1 MRLPDAAITAVA
13 AGVLGATLLAQT
25 PAPTPFRFER
35 PIVTAEPGPR
45 RLPLDVALVAGGS
58 PFSVRFRVPG
68 DPDAAAVATGGLA
81 DLRLFDEAGAEI
93 PHLLVASPDAAPV
106 WREAA
111 ALLPVA
117 GVETER
123 QRTSG
128 FEADLGAAVLV
139 DRFRLD
145 RLPPPFLKRVRLEG
159 SGDRAH
165 WTLLVDEGTV
175 FDLPQPGLRQVELGF
190 VPGSYRYFRVTW
202 DDSRSGRIGPP
213 LSASA
218 RIVSDVVP
226 AAALTA
232 AVIVERR
239 PSEPG
244 RSRFHLRLPGARLP
258 IVALDLDVAPGH
270 LMRDAE
276 VFEARLT
283 GAEATPALIGR
294 GTLKR
299 VEEASITAEALRIH
313 IQPPVEPELDLVI
326 DDGNNSPLELRGVT
340 ARFAELPWIYFESK
354 GTALARYGNSTL
366 PPPRYDLEAVR
377 PSLRIEQVPEARWGE
392 PRTRTDVDNQASAAD
407 LPTRGAA
414 IDAAKFKY
422 VRDIPSG
429 EPGMVAL
436 RLDEA
441 ALAHSRGIGSRFGDV
456 RVIGEDGLQ
465 VPYLVERSSEP
476 LSVDVKLERL
486 NPVPASFRARPSE
499 TIYGIAWPHERLSA
513 ARLVLTTNTRVFR
526 RRVNVAAERQPDRL
540 RRDPWIETLVSA
552 EWVNATQEA
561 GAPALTLLLPDTVA
575 SQLFVVVDEGDNSVL
590 PIASGRLLFPQYR
603 LRFFRESQT
612 TLRLA
617 YGQAELAAPSYDL
630 ALLAPRL
637 LGVSATEVAAG
648 AERVD
653 GSSASTE
660 ALLSPRFFWAVVG
673 AAVVVLVFL
682 IVRLIRTTSV

>member
-1 MRLPDAAITAVA
+1 MRLRAAIAAVA
-13 AGVLGATLLAQT
+13 TGLLGAALLAQT

-35 PIVTAEPGPR
+35 PIVTGADPGPR
-45 RLPLDVALVAGGS
+45 RLPLDVALVAAGS
-58 PFSVRFRVPG
+58 PFSVRLRAQD
-68 DPDAAAVATGGLA
+68 DPDAGAVATGGLA
-81 DLRLFDEAGAEI
+81 DLRLFDAAGTEI
-93 PHLLVASPDAAPV
+93 PHLLVANPDAAPT
-106 WREAA
+106 WREASA
-111 ALLPVA
+111 ILPVA
-117 GVETER
+117 AVETER

-128 FEADLGAAVLV
+128 FEADLGEAVLV

-145 RLPPPFLKRVRLEG
+145 RLPPPFLKRLRLEG

-165 WTLLVDEGTV
+165 WTLLVEEGTV
-175 FDLPQPGLRQVELGF
+175 FDLPEPRLRQVELGF

-202 DDSRSGRIGPP
+202 DDSRSGRIGLPP
-213 LSASA
+213 SASA
-218 RIVSDVVP
+218 RIVSHLLP
-226 AAALTA
+226 AVTLTT

-270 LMRDAE
+270 VMRDAE
-276 VFEARLT
+276 VYEARLT

-299 VEEASITAEALRIH
+299 VEQESIMAEALRIH
-313 IQPPVEPELDLVI
+313 IRPPVEPELDLVI
-326 DDGNNSPLELRGVT
+326 DDGNNPPLDLRGVT

-354 GTALARYGNSTL
+354 GTILARYGNSTL

-377 PSLRIEQVPEARWGE
+377 PSLRIERVPEARWGE
-392 PRTRTDVDNQASAAD
+392 PRTRTDVDNQTSGTG
-407 LPTRGAA
+407 LPTVGAA

-422 VRDIPSG
+422 VREIPSG

-441 ALAHSRGIGSRFGDV
+441 ALAHSSGIVSRFGDV
-456 RVIGEDGLQ
+456 RLISEDGRQ

-476 LSVDVKLERL
+476 LSVDVTLERL
-486 NPVPASFRARPSE
+486 DPVPPSLRTRPSE
-499 TIYGIAWPHERLSA
+499 TVYGIAWPHERLSS

-526 RRVNVAAERQPDRL
+526 RRVNIATERQPDRL
-540 RRDPWIETLVSA
+540 RRDAWIETLASA
-552 EWVNATQEA
+552 EWVNASQETA
-561 GAPALTLLLPDTVA
+561 APALTLPLPDTEA
-575 SQLFVVVDEGDNSVL
+575 SRLLVVVDEGDNSVL

-603 LRFFRESQT
+603 LRFFRGPET
-612 TLRLA
+612 MLRLA
-617 YGQAELAAPSYDL
+617 YGQPELAAPSYDL

-637 LGVSATEVAAG
+637 LGVSAMEVAAG
-648 AERVD
+648 AEPAES
-653 GSSASTE
+653 GAPPASP
-660 ALLSPRFFWAVVG
+660 LSPQVFWAVVV

-682 IVRLIRTTSV
+682 IVRLLRSSAV

>member
-1 MRLPDAAITAVA
+1 MRLRAAIAAVA
-13 AGVLGATLLAQT
+13 TGLIGAALFAQT
-25 PAPTPFRFER
+25 PPSTPFRFER
-35 PIVTAEPGPR
+35 PIITGADPGPR
-45 RLPLDVALVAGGS
+45 RLPLDAALVSGAS

-68 DPDAAAVATGGLA
+68 DPDAGAVATGGLA
-81 DLRLFDEAGAEI
+81 DLRLFDAAGAEI
-93 PHLLVASPDAAPV
+93 PHLLVANPDAAPV
-106 WREAA
+106 WREASA
-111 ALLPVA
+111 ILPVA
-117 GVETER
+117 VVESER
-123 QRTSG
+123 ERTSG
-128 FEADLGAAVLV
+128 FEADLGTAVLV

-145 RLPPPFLKRVRLEG
+145 RLLPPFLKRLRLEG

-190 VPGSYRYFRVTW
+190 IPGSYRYLRVTW

-213 LSASA
+213 PSASA
-218 RIVSDVVP
+218 RIVSQVLPVP
-226 AAALTA
+226 TLTT

-276 VFEARLT
+276 VYEARLT

-299 VEEASITAEALRIH
+299 VEQESITAEALRIH
-313 IQPPVEPELDLVI
+313 IQTPVEPELDLVI
-326 DDGNNSPLELRGVT
+326 DDGNNSPMDLRGVT

-354 GTALARYGNSTL
+354 GTVLARYGNSTL

-377 PSLRIEQVPEARWGE
+377 PSLRIDQVPEARWGE
-392 PRTRTDVDNQASAAD
+392 PRTRTDLDNQASAAG
-407 LPTRGAA
+407 LPTGGAA
-414 IDAAKFKY
+414 IDATKFKY

-441 ALAHSRGIGSRFGDV
+441 ALAHSSGIVSRFGDV
-456 RVIGEDGLQ
+456 RLIGQDGRQ

-476 LSVDVKLERL
+476 LSVDVMLERL
-486 NPVPASFRARPSE
+486 DPVPPSLRTRPSE
-499 TIYGIAWPHERLSA
+499 TVYGIAWPHERLSS
-513 ARLVLTTNTRVFR
+513 ARLVLTTSTRVFR
-526 RRVNVAAERQPDRL
+526 RRVSIAIERQPDRL
-540 RRDPWIETLVSA
+540 RRDAWIETLASA
-552 EWVNATQEA
+552 EWVNATQETA
-561 GAPALTLLLPDTVA
+561 APALTLPLPDTEA
-575 SQLFVVVDEGDNSVL
+575 SRLLVVVDEGDNSLL

-603 LRFFRESQT
+603 LRFFREQQT

-617 YGQAELAAPSYDL
+617 YGQPELSAPSYDL

-637 LGVSATEVAAG
+637 LGVSAMEVAAG
-648 AERVD
+648 AEPAERGD
-653 GSSASTE
+653 PPASP
-660 ALLSPRFFWAVVG
+660 LSPQVFWAVVV

-682 IVRLIRTTSV
+682 IVRLMRTTTV

>member
-1 MRLPDAAITAVA
+1 MRLRDAAVAAVA
-13 AGVLGATLLAQT
+13 AGLLGATLLGQT

-35 PIVTAEPGPR
+35 PIVTAGPGPR
-45 RLPLDVALVAGGS
+45 RLPLDVALVSGGS

-68 DPDAAAVATGGLA
+68 DPDAGAVATGGLA
-81 DLRLFDEAGAEI
+81 DLRLFDAVGAEI
-93 PHLLVASPDAAPV
+93 PHLLVANPDAAPV
-106 WREAA
+106 WREASA
-111 ALLPVA
+111 ILPVA
-117 GVETER
+117 AVETER

-128 FEADLGAAVLV
+128 FEVDLGTALLV

-145 RLPPPFLKRVRLEG
+145 RLPPPFLKRLRVEG

-213 LSASA
+213 PSASA
-218 RIVSDVVP
+218 RIVSPVLP
-226 AAALTA
+226 APTLTT

-276 VFEARLT
+276 VYEARLT

-294 GTLKR
+294 GALKR
-299 VEEASITAEALRIH
+299 VEQESITAEALRIH
-313 IQPPVEPELDLVI
+313 VQMPVEPELDLVI
-326 DDGNNSPLELRGVT
+326 DDGNNSPLDLRGVT

-354 GTALARYGNSTL
+354 GTMLARYGNSTL

-392 PRTRTDVDNQASAAD
+392 PRTGTDIDKQASAVD
-407 LPTRGAA
+407 LPTVGAA
-414 IDAAKFKY
+414 IDATKFKY
-422 VRDIPSG
+422 VRDVPSG

-441 ALAHSRGIGSRFGDV
+441 ALAHSRGIVSRFGDV
-456 RVIGEDGLQ
+456 RVISEDGRQ

-476 LSVDVKLERL
+476 LSVDVMLERL
-486 NPVPASFRARPSE
+486 DPVPPSLQTRPNE
-499 TIYGIAWPHERLSA
+499 TVYGIAWPHERLSS
-513 ARLVLTTNTRVFR
+513 ARLVLTTSTRVFR
-526 RRVNVAAERQPDRL
+526 RRVSIATERRPDRL
-540 RRDPWIETLVSA
+540 RRDAWLETLASA
-552 EWVNATQEA
+552 EWVNATQETA
-561 GAPALTLLLPDTVA
+561 APALTLPLPDTEA
-575 SQLFVVVDEGDNSVL
+575 SRLLVVVDEGDNSVL

-603 LRFFRESQT
+603 LRLFRGPQT

-617 YGQAELAAPSYDL
+617 YGQPELAAPSYDL

-637 LGVSATEVAAG
+637 LGVSAMEISAGTER
-648 AERVD
+648 AE
-653 GSSASTE
+653 GGTPPTSP
-660 ALLSPRFFWAVVG
+660 LSPQVFWAVMG
-673 AAVVVLVFL
+673 AAVFVLLFL
-682 IVRLIRTTSV
+682 IVRLVRTTSV

>member
-1 MRLPDAAITAVA
+1 MRFRDAAIAVA
-13 AGVLGATLLAQT
+13 AGLLGATLLAQT

-35 PIVTAEPGPR
+35 PIVTGADPGPR
-45 RLPLDVALVAGGS
+45 RLPLDVALVAAGS
-58 PFSVRFRVPG
+58 PFRVRFRAPD
-68 DPDAAAVATGGLA
+68 DPDAGAVATGGLA
-81 DLRLFDEAGAEI
+81 DLRLFDAAGAEI
-93 PHLLVASPDAAPV
+93 PHLLVANPDAAQV
-106 WREAA
+106 WREASA
-111 ALLPVA
+111 ILPVA
-117 GVETER
+117 AVETER

-128 FEADLGAAVLV
+128 FEADLGEAVLV

-145 RLPPPFLKRVRLEG
+145 RLPPPFLKRLRLEG

-165 WTLLVDEGTV
+165 WTLLVGEGTV
-175 FDLPQPGLRQVELGF
+175 FDLPQPRLRQVELGF

-213 LSASA
+213 PSAST
-218 RIVSDVVP
+218 RIVSHILQ
-226 AAALTA
+226 AATLTT
-232 AVIVERR
+232 AVIVEWR

-270 LMRDAE
+270 VMRDAE
-276 VFEARLT
+276 VYEARLT

-299 VEEASITAEALRIH
+299 VEQESITAEALRVY

-326 DDGNNSPLELRGVT
+326 DDGNNPPLDLRGVT

-392 PRTRTDVDNQASAAD
+392 PRARTDVDNQTSAAG
-407 LPTRGAA
+407 LPTVGAT
-414 IDAAKFKY
+414 IDATKFKY

-441 ALAHSRGIGSRFGDV
+441 ALAHSSGIVSRFGDV
-456 RVIGEDGLQ
+456 RVISEDGRQ

-476 LSVDVKLERL
+476 LSVDVMLERL
-486 NPVPASFRARPSE
+486 DPVPPSLRTRPSE
-499 TIYGIAWPHERLSA
+499 TVYGIAWPHERLSS

-526 RRVNVAAERQPDRL
+526 RHVNIATERQPDRL
-540 RRDPWIETLVSA
+540 RRDAWIETLATA
-552 EWVNATQEA
+552 EWVNATQDTA
-561 GAPALTLLLPDTVA
+561 APALTLPLPDTEA
-575 SQLFVVVDEGDNSVL
+575 SRLLVVVDEGDNSVL

-603 LRFFRESQT
+603 LRFFRGPET

-617 YGQAELAAPSYDL
+617 YGQPELAAPSYDL
-630 ALLAPRL
+630 ALLSPRL
-637 LGVSATEVAAG
+637 LGVSAMEVVAGTERTDSG
-648 AERVD
+648 APP
-653 GSSASTE
+653 ASP
-660 ALLSPRFFWAVVG
+660 LPPQVFWAVMS

-682 IVRLIRTTSV
+682 IVRLLRSSAV

>member
-1 MRLPDAAITAVA
+1 MTFRDAAIAAIA
-13 AGVLGATLLAQT
+13 AGLLGARLLGQT

-35 PIVTAEPGPR
+35 PIVTADPGPR
-45 RLPLDVALVAGGS
+45 RLPLDVALVSGAS
-58 PFSVRFRVPG
+58 PFRVRFRVPE
-68 DPDAAAVATGGLA
+68 DPDAGAVAIGGLA
-81 DLRLFDEAGAEI
+81 DLRLFDAAGAEI
-93 PHLLVASPDAAPV
+93 PHLLVANPDAAPV
-106 WREAA
+106 WREASA
-111 ALLPVA
+111 ILPVA
-117 GVETER
+117 AVETER

-145 RLPPPFLKRVRLEG
+145 RLPPPFLKRLRLEG

-175 FDLPQPGLRQVELGF
+175 FDLPQPGLRQVELDF

-213 LSASA
+213 PS
-218 RIVSDVVP
+218 
-226 AAALTA
+226 AAARTVSNVLPAPALTT

-244 RSRFHLRLPGARLP
+244 RSRFRLRLPGARLP

-276 VFEARLT
+276 VYEARLT

-294 GTLKR
+294 GALKR
-299 VEEASITAEALRIH
+299 VEQESITAEALRIH
-313 IQPPVEPELDLVI
+313 IQAPVEPELDLVI
-326 DDGNNSPLELRGVT
+326 DDGNNSPLDLRGVT

-354 GTALARYGNSTL
+354 GTVMARYGNSTL

-392 PRTRTDVDNQASAAD
+392 PRTRTDLDNQASAPD
-407 LPTRGAA
+407 LPTVGAA
-414 IDAAKFKY
+414 IDATKFKY
-422 VRDIPSG
+422 VRDVPSG
-429 EPGMVAL
+429 EQGMVAL

-441 ALAHSRGIGSRFGDV
+441 ALAHSRGIVSRFGDV
-456 RVIGEDGLQ
+456 RVISEDGRQ

-476 LSVDVKLERL
+476 LSVDVMLERL
-486 NPVPASFRARPSE
+486 DPVPPSLQARPNE
-499 TIYGIAWPHERLSA
+499 TVYGIAWPHERLSS

-526 RRVNVAAERQPDRL
+526 RRVSIATERQPDRQ
-540 RRDPWIETLVSA
+540 RRDAWLETLASA
-552 EWVNATQEA
+552 EWVNANQDTV
-561 GAPALTLLLPDTVA
+561 APALSLPLPDTEA
-575 SQLFVVVDEGDNSVL
+575 SRLLVVVDEGDNSVL

-603 LRFFRESQT
+603 LRLFRGPQT

-617 YGQAELAAPSYDL
+617 YGQPELAAPSYDL

-637 LGVSATEVAAG
+637 LGVSATEISAG
-648 AERVD
+648 AERAES
-653 GSSASTE
+653 GTPPASP
-660 ALLSPRFFWAVVG
+660 LSPQVFWAIMA
-673 AAVVVLVFL
+673 AAVAVLVFL
-682 IVRLIRTTSV
+682 IVRLLRTTST

>member
-1 MRLPDAAITAVA
+1 MTLRDAALAAVA
-13 AGVLGATLLAQT
+13 AGLLGATLLGQA

-35 PIVTAEPGPR
+35 PIVTADPGPR
-45 RLPLDVALVAGGS
+45 RLPLDVALVSGGS

-68 DPDAAAVATGGLA
+68 DPDAGAVAAGGLT
-81 DLRLFDEAGAEI
+81 DLRLFDAAGAEI
-93 PHLLVASPDAAPV
+93 PHLLVANPDAAPV
-106 WREAA
+106 WREASA
-111 ALLPVA
+111 ILPVA
-117 GVETER
+117 AVETER

-128 FEADLGAAVLV
+128 FEADLGAAVLI

-145 RLPPPFLKRVRLEG
+145 RLPPPFLKRLRLEG

-175 FDLPQPGLRQVELGF
+175 FDLPQPGLRQIELGF

-213 LSASA
+213 PSASA
-218 RIVSDVVP
+218 RIVSQVLP
-226 AAALTA
+226 APTLTT

-270 LMRDAE
+270 LMRNAE
-276 VFEARLT
+276 VYEARLT

-294 GTLKR
+294 GALKR
-299 VEEASITAEALRIH
+299 VEQESITAEALRIH
-313 IQPPVEPELDLVI
+313 IQMPVEPELDLVI
-326 DDGNNSPLELRGVT
+326 DDGNNSPLDLRGVT

-354 GTALARYGNSTL
+354 GTVLARYGNSTL

-392 PRTRTDVDNQASAAD
+392 PRTRTDLDNQASGAD
-407 LPTRGAA
+407 LPTVGAA
-414 IDAAKFKY
+414 IDATKFKY
-422 VRDIPSG
+422 VRDVPSG

-441 ALAHSRGIGSRFGDV
+441 ALAHSRGIVSRFGDV
-456 RVIGEDGLQ
+456 RVIGEDGRQ
-465 VPYLVERSSEP
+465 VPYLVERSPEP
-476 LSVDVKLERL
+476 LSVDVMLERL
-486 NPVPASFRARPSE
+486 DPVPPSLQTRPNE
-499 TIYGIAWPHERLSA
+499 TVYGIAWPHERLSS

-526 RRVNVAAERQPDRL
+526 RRVSIATERRPDRL
-540 RRDPWIETLVSA
+540 RRDAWLETLASA
-552 EWVNATQEA
+552 EWVNATQETA
-561 GAPALTLLLPDTVA
+561 APALTLPLPDTEA
-575 SQLFVVVDEGDNSVL
+575 SRLLVVVDEGDNSVL

-603 LRFFRESQT
+603 LRLFRGPQT

-617 YGQAELAAPSYDL
+617 YGQRELAAPSYDL

-637 LGVSATEVAAG
+637 LGVSAMEISPG
-648 AERVD
+648 SERAEN
-653 GSSASTE
+653 GTPPASP
-660 ALLSPRFFWAVVG
+660 LSPQVFWALMG

-682 IVRLIRTTSV
+682 IVRLLRTTSV

>member
-1 MRLPDAAITAVA
+1 MTFREAAIAAVA
-13 AGVLGATLLAQT
+13 AGLLGATLLGQT

-35 PIVTAEPGPR
+35 PVVTADPGLR
-45 RLPLDVALVAGGS
+45 RLPLDVALVSGGS
-58 PFSVRFRVPG
+58 PFRVRFRVPD
-68 DPDAAAVATGGLA
+68 DPDAGAVATGGLA
-81 DLRLFDEAGAEI
+81 DLRLFDAAGAEI
-93 PHLLVASPDAAPV
+93 PHLLVANPDTAPI
-106 WREAA
+106 WREASA
-111 ALLPVA
+111 ILPVA
-117 GVETER
+117 AVETER
-123 QRTSG
+123 RRTSG
-128 FEADLGAAVLV
+128 FEADLGEAVLV
-139 DRFRLD
+139 DRFTLD
-145 RLPPPFLKRVRLEG
+145 RLPPPFLKRLRLEG

-175 FDLPQPGLRQVELGF
+175 FDLPQSGLRQVELDF
-190 VPGSYRYFRVTW
+190 APGSYRYFRVTW

-213 LSASA
+213 PSASA
-218 RIVSDVVP
+218 RIVSNVLP
-226 AAALTA
+226 APTLTT

-258 IVALDLDVAPGH
+258 IVGLDLDVAPGH

-276 VFEARLT
+276 VYEARLT

-299 VEEASITAEALRIH
+299 VEEESITAEALRIH
-313 IQPPVEPELDLVI
+313 IQTPVEPELDLVI
-326 DDGNNSPLELRGVT
+326 DDGSNSPLDLRGVT

-354 GTALARYGNSTL
+354 GTVLARYGNSTL

-392 PRTRTDVDNQASAAD
+392 PRTRTEIANQASAAE
-407 LPTRGAA
+407 LPTGGAA
-414 IDAAKFKY
+414 IDATKFKY
-422 VRDIPSG
+422 VRDVPSG

-456 RVIGEDGLQ
+456 RVIGEDGRQ

-476 LSVDVKLERL
+476 LSVDVMLERL
-486 NPVPASFRARPSE
+486 DPVPPSLRTRPSE
-499 TIYGIAWPHERLSA
+499 TVYGIAWPHERVSS

-526 RRVNVAAERQPDRL
+526 RRVSIATERQPDRL
-540 RRDPWIETLVSA
+540 RRDAWFETLASA
-552 EWVNATQEA
+552 EWVNATQETA
-561 GAPALTLLLPDTVA
+561 APALTLPLPDTEA
-575 SQLFVVVDEGDNSVL
+575 SRLLVVVDEGDNSVL

-612 TLRLA
+612 TVRLA
-617 YGQAELAAPSYDL
+617 YGQPELAAPSYDL

-637 LGVSATEVAAG
+637 LGVSAMEVAAG
-648 AERVD
+648 AERAD
-653 GSSASTE
+653 SNAPTE
-660 ALLSPRFFWAVVG
+660 SLLSPSVFWAVVG
-673 AAVVVLVFL
+673 AAVVVLVSL
-682 IVRLIRTTSV
+682 IVRLLRTSSV